1 MVKSQADRTLLV
13 LIVVLFAGLVYTIRD
28 VFEQRVVQ
36 AGDKAPFFSITTD
49 DGRKITTADFGGK
62 VLVLNF
68 WATWCPPCVRE
79 MPSLSEFA
87 RVMRPQGVVVLG
99 VSIDKNRE
107 AYQRFV
113 QMSKLQFPT
122 VNDPEADISTDYG
135 TFMWPETYVI
145 DRNGRVQRK
154 YIAERDWMSEEILS
168 DIKSLL

>member
-87 RVMRPQGVVVLG
+87 RIMRPQGVVVLG

-122 VNDPEADISTDYG
+122 ANDPQADISTDYG

-145 DRNGRVQRK
+145 DRNGKVVLK
-154 YIAERDWMSEEILS
+154 YVADRDWMSEEILS
-168 DIKSLL
+168 EIKALL